1 MRKTQQTNASTG
13 ESKALDT
20 QISHALDQSLEQI
33 SPSVAEKLR
42 HARVAA
48 LAESER
54 TTSVF
59 RLWAPAP
66 LGGAAF
72 ALGLLLILVWP
83 SLRDTEHG
91 LSALAFEERLED
103 LILVSEMDEETLSLV
118 EEIEFAY
125 WLAQEMPEGSIE
137 DFGNEMFDHPIEG
150 RIDGPYDQALE
161 AKTAF
166 AMGVTH
172 NG

>member
-1 MRKTQQTNASTG
+1 MHKPEQTSAPTAQ
-13 ESKALDT
+13 SKALDT
-20 QISHALDQSLEQI
+20 QVSQALDQSLEHV

-48 LAESER
+48 LSESER
-54 TTSVF
+54 QGSVF

-66 LGGAAF
+66 VGGAAF

-83 SLRDTEHG
+83 ALNDTEHG

-137 DFGNEMFDHPIEG
+137 DFENGMFDHPIEG
-150 RIDGPYDQALE
+150 RIDSPYDQALE
-161 AKTAF
+161 AQTAV
-166 AMGVTH
+166 AMGVAH